1 MIETIR
7 ILRLFVMV
15 FLPVSMIAVGRN
27 RVFVEKMRSTGIIV
41 KSKANN
47 KIKQTRLKWLNQEK
61 IMEFLIRTGAEYL
74 FHGKLEPITFLLA
87 QAASGLLLLT
97 AGIRL
102 LGITGCIFFVI
113 GFMLP
118 RFLLQIS
125 NDADNHA
132 MLYDIKN
139 MYDTLRIQTRAGVFF
154 TTALSECYRAVK
166 SGRLKA
172 ALLEL
177 SGQIAVKQD
186 LETAIDEFNRKFQN
200 VQIDSFC
207 IVLKQSLTSGKT
219 IQVLEDISRQLE
231 DIQHKAN
238 LLEKDKLERKVQVM
252 ELLLF
257 LGMLAIS
264 IFCIWSEM
272 TVSLIQF

>member
-1 MIETIR
+1 MIGTIR
-7 ILRLFVMV
+7 SLRLFVMV
-15 FLPVSMIAVGRN
+15 LLPVLMIAVGRN
-27 RVFVEKMRSTGIIV
+27 AVFVEEMRSAGVIV
-41 KSKANN
+41 KRNANN
-47 KIKQTRLKWLNQEK
+47 KIRQSRLKWLNQEH
-61 IMEFLIRTGAEYL
+61 ILNFLTRTGAEYL

-87 QAASGLLLLT
+87 QAASGLLWMT
-97 AGIRL
+97 AGIKL
-102 LGITGCIFFVI
+102 LGIAGSIFFVI

-118 RFLLQIS
+118 RLLLQIS

-132 MLYDIKN
+132 MLSDIKS

-172 ALLEL
+172 ALIEL
-177 SGQIAVKQD
+177 SGQIAVRQD

-207 IVLKQSLTSGKT
+207 IVLKQSLISGKT

-238 LLEKDKLERKVQVM
+238 LLEKDKLERKVQVI